1 MSPEEMKKVQQQVA
15 VVVGLLNGLD
25 IEAAVELMERV
36 AKQAKI
42 VDPLVWARAKASH
55 ERMLKMMRAAS
66 VFQKTVG
73 AVRKDI
79 ADVPKLILS

>member
-1 MSPEEMKKVQQQVA
+1 MKKVQQQVA

-25 IEAAVELMERV
+25 IETAVELMERV

-42 VDPLVWARAKASH
+42 IDPLVWARSKASH

>member
-1 MSPEEMKKVQQQVA
+1 MTPEEMKKVQQQVA

-42 VDPLVWARAKASH
+42 IDPLVWARSKASH

>member
-1 MSPEEMKKVQQQVA
+1 MTPEEMKKVQQQVA

-42 VDPLVWARAKASH
+42 IDPLVWARGKASH

>member
-1 MSPEEMKKVQQQVA
+1 MKKVQQQVA
-15 VVVGLLNGLD
+15 VVVGLLQGLD

>member
-1 MSPEEMKKVQQQVA
+1 MKPEEMKKVQQQVA

-25 IEAAVELMERV
+25 IEAAVDLMERV

-42 VDPLVWARAKASH
+42 IDPLVWARSKASH

>member
-1 MSPEEMKKVQQQVA
+1 MTPEEMKKVQQQVA

-25 IEAAVELMERV
+25 IETAVELMERV

-42 VDPLVWARAKASH
+42 IDPLVWARSKASH

>member
-15 VVVGLLNGLD
+15 VVVGLLGGLD
-25 IEAAVELMERV
+25 IESAVDLMERV
-36 AKQAKI
+36 GRQAKI
-42 VDPLVWARAKASH
+42 ADPLVWARAKASH

>member
-1 MSPEEMKKVQQQVA
+1 MTPEEMKKVQQQVA

-25 IEAAVELMERV
+25 IEAAVDLMERV

-42 VDPLVWARAKASH
+42 IDPLVWARSKASH